1 MAKRRADEKRR
12 ERKAEKQTKA
22 EAARAKKRSA
32 AREKSAPPVNETAPD
47 VKGNR
52 PRAKAASE
60 ASGPP
65 SGSPGSPVAT
75 GDQKPRRRSPRFDLT
90 PEERAAEHR
99 ARAAERSRQNYAA
112 SAELGEIPKCA
123 NPERRERCRLD
134 ACGFIS
140 EYFAGPHD
148 KPLSPL
154 HFLVIAFIARCLLHG
169 GLFAQAIF
177 RGFAKTTLGV
187 RLMVWAIVYGH
198 RRYIVLFGN
207 KLKFSR
213 SLLSAVKTTLE
224 SNERIAEDFP
234 ELVHAIRAFGGKHQ
248 RAKSQTY
255 QGVSTGAEWSTD
267 RIVIPNCPS
276 GVKGAPDE
284 HRTAGGWV
292 IVDAVAKGSARGSN
306 YLLPDGDTVR
316 PDFFLGDDIET
327 TKQAKSA
334 AQVENHIDWIYQDWL
349 LLGGHHHSMA
359 GVINGTNAARGSLID
374 QITDPKNGRF
384 AAWQKQ
390 RVPMV
395 LQWADAHDTLWMDDY
410 ATIRRAFGADDA
422 DAQAKAHVRATEFY
436 LAKRT
441 AMDAG
446 CKVAWEHCYKAEDGE
461 VSAIQHAYNLL
472 IDLGEEA
479 FATECQNEPKQ
490 RESEIIIPSATAI
503 ANKQHGLG
511 PGIIDPAT
519 THLVAY
525 IDQQDSCLYWGV
537 GAFWD
542 FLSGHLV
549 DFGGWPNQQQR
560 YWTLSNLRYSLQS
573 YYAEAR
579 PEHNWPG
586 MELDTDAAIAQGLTD
601 LTRRLFA
608 QRYPLPNGAGFRS
621 IDLIAIDIANGNRSG
636 AMKRWMLHSPDF
648 ARLVGFIGK
657 GIGPGNKPIGEWGK
671 EKGERKGL
679 EWVHRRDKTG
689 VPYALVNR
697 NYHLKR
703 LFDSLRLPVGAL
715 GSFAMPKVAD
725 VAALQMI
732 GDHCQAVS
740 ADLQRSEMQD
750 RSVWTFADKP
760 GVDNHLLDVLYNLP
774 VVAMI
779 AGATTPG
786 ETPRGQV
793 AAAPTARKPRKS
805 RKLG

>member
-1 MAKRRADEKRR
+1 MAKRRPDEKRQQ
-12 ERKAEKQTKA
+12 RKAAKLNKA
-22 EAARAKKRSA
+22 DAARAKKRASGRERFA
-32 AREKSAPPVNETAPD
+32 AGLNEDGPSVNETGPPVNEKPPEPPKPKRRSPRMDLSAAE
-47 VKGNR
+47 R
-52 PRAKAASE
+52 AEEHRAKAAN
-60 ASGPP
+60 
-65 SGSPGSPVAT
+65 
-75 GDQKPRRRSPRFDLT
+75 
-90 PEERAAEHR
+90 
-99 ARAAERSRQNYAA
+99 RSRENYAA
-112 SAELGEIPKCA
+112 DAELGEIPECV
-123 NPERRERCRLD
+123 NPERRERCRND
-134 ACGFIS
+134 ACGFIQT
-140 EYFAGPHD
+140 YFNGPRD
-148 KPLSPL
+148 KPLSLL
-154 HFLVIAFIARCLLHG
+154 HFLVIAFIARCLLGG

-177 RGFAKTTLGV
+177 RGFAKTTIGV

-207 KLKFSR
+207 KLKASR
-213 SLLSAVKTTLE
+213 ALLSAVKTTLE
-224 SNERIAEDFP
+224 SNPLLAEDFP

-255 QGVSTGAEWSTD
+255 QGELTRGEWATD
-267 RIVIPNCPS
+267 RIVMPNC
-276 GVKGAPDE
+276 APPGQ
-284 HRTAGGWV
+284 RTDGGWV
-292 IVDAVAKGSARGSN
+292 IVEAVAKGSARGMFYN
-306 YLLPDGDTVR
+306 LPDGDTVR
-316 PDFFLGDDIET
+316 PDFFLADDIET
-327 TKQAKSA
+327 TRQAKSA
-334 AQVENHIDWIYQDWL
+334 TQVENHIDAIYSDWM
-349 LLGGHHHSMA
+349 LLGGHHQSMA

-395 LQWADAHDTLWMDDY
+395 QRWADEHETLWLDQY

-422 DAQAKAHVRATEFY
+422 NAQGQAHVRATEFY
-436 LAKRT
+436 LANQA

-446 CKVAWEHCYKAEDGE
+446 CQVAWEHCYKADEGE

-472 IDLGEEA
+472 IDMGEEA

-490 RESEIIIPSATAI
+490 RDAEIIIPSATAI
-503 ANKQHGLG
+503 AGKQHGLG
-511 PGIIDPAT
+511 PGIVDPLT

-549 DFGGWPNQQQR
+549 DFGAWPDQQQR
-560 YWTLSNLRYSLQS
+560 YWTLSNLRHSLQS
-573 YYAEAR
+573 FYAEAR
-579 PEHNWPG
+579 PALDWPG
-586 MELDTDAAIAQGLTD
+586 TDLDTDAAIAQGLTD
-601 LTRRLFA
+601 LTQRLFA
-608 QRYPLPNGAGFRS
+608 KRYPLPNNGGFRS

-636 AMKRWMLHSPDF
+636 AMKRWMLHSSDF
-648 ARLVGFIGK
+648 ARLTGFIGK
-657 GIGPGNKPIGEWGK
+657 GIGPGNKPIGEWGR

-679 EWVHRRDKTG
+679 EWVQRRDKTG

-703 LFDSLRLPVGAL
+703 LYDSLRLPVGAV

-732 GDHCQAVS
+732 GDHCQAVT
-740 ADLQRSEMQD
+740 ADLQRSEAQD

-786 ETPRGQV
+786 ETPRGRV
-793 AAAPTARKPRKS
+793 AAAPAAKKPRKS